1 MLRFIVSR
9 TIRTCQIFQYFKT
22 SHVTVYRIPAVPCLH
37 PCNYFKTSH
46 VTVYP
51 PPIIKDVANVCI
63 SKHLMLRFIGN
74 IFIRKAGQ
82 TIISKHLMLRF
93 IGMEMMEADTCGY
106 FKTSHVT
113 VYRESKARL
122 TRNSQ
127 ISKHLMLRFIQ
138 TR

>member
-46 VTVYP
+46 VTVYQITFP
-51 PPIIKDVANVCI
+51 SSTICTGI
-63 SKHLMLRFIGN
+63 SKHLMLRFIQERTY
-74 IFIRKAGQ
+74 ITAEKI
-82 TIISKHLMLRF
+82 IISKHLMLRF